1 MGRHP
6 TGLLVIIF
14 YKTFTATVLTLTAI
28 AILLSL
34 KNFPEMQAWAEDLFL
49 AGRQGIVKW
58 IVEHVVQVKPKTVLF
73 VSLGMFFYAALS
85 GLEAIGLW
93 YEKAWGRWLIL
104 ISIGISIPVE
114 IYELSK
120 GFSWMK
126 LVVFLLN
133 IGIFAY
139 VLLKFPKHHGA
150 GKPRAKQ

>member
-28 AILLSL
+28 AILLSF
-34 KNFPEMQAWAEDLFL
+34 KNFPEMQAWAEDLVL

-104 ISIGISIPVE
+104 ISIGIP
-114 IYELSK
+114 
-120 GFSWMK
+120 
-126 LVVFLLN
+126 LVS
-133 IGIFAY
+133 
-139 VLLKFPKHHGA
+139 
-150 GKPRAKQ
+150 